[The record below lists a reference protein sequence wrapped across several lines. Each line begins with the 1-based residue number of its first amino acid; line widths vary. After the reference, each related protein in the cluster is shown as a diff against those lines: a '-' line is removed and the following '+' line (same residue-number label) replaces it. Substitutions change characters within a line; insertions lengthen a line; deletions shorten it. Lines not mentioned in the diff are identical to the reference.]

1 MPSSKLRRSPAR
13 TLSAIGFRCWSLNLI
28 SLISNLSEISN
39 APDCHGRAPEQQ
51 EQQTNIAVH
60 REKRSIEPA
69 EVVGLDKR
77 VFVTEEQANCDDAG
91 PCGPRKSE
99 ACGKPRE
106 QRNDQDM
113 HNACDPERSGD
124 AETLRNRVETRAAVE
139 LHVLAGVQHVEAT
152 DPECHSGAENQ
163 HSRVEAAGD
172 RDPRRCRRNAQART
186 KDEMRPRRETFG
198 VRVEK

>member
-77 VFVTEEQANCDDAG
+77 VFVTEKQANRDDAG
-91 PCGPRKSE
+91 PCGPRESE
-99 ACGKPRE
+99 ACGKPGE
-106 QRNDQDM
+106 QRNDQDV
-113 HNACDPERSGD
+113 HDARDPECSGD
-124 AETLRNRVETRAAVE
+124 AETLRNRVETCAAAE
-139 LHVLAGVQHVEAT
+139 LRILAGIEHIETA
-152 DPECHSGAENQ
+152 DPECYGGAENQ
-163 HSRVEAAGD
+163 HARVEAAGD
-172 RDPRRCRRNAQART
+172 RDPRRRR
-186 KDEMRPRRETFG
+186 
-198 VRVEK
+198 

>member
-1 MPSSKLRRSPAR
+1 MLPWRFSRTRFASQPTARRSGERLSAKASSKLRRSPAR

-77 VFVTEEQANCDDAG
+77 VFVTEEQANRDDAG
-91 PCGPRKSE
+91 PCGPRESE
-99 ACGKPRE
+99 DCGKP
-106 QRNDQDM
+106 
-113 HNACDPERSGD
+113 
-124 AETLRNRVETRAAVE
+124 AE
-139 LHVLAGVQHVEAT
+139 
-152 DPECHSGAENQ
+152 
-163 HSRVEAAGD
+163 
-172 RDPRRCRRNAQART
+172 
-186 KDEMRPRRETFG
+186 
-198 VRVEK
+198 